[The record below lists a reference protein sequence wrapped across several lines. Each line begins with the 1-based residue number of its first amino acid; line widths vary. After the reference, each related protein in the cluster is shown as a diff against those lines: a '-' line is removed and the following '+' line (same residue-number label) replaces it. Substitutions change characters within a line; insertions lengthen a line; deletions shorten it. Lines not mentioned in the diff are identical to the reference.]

1 MLHAPNVNTSCMS
14 SRTQSGIA
22 LIEVL
27 ITVLILAIGF
37 LGLAGLQLTALRNNS
52 SAYERSQ
59 ATMLAYDIIDRMRA
73 NRDAALNGSY
83 NTALDAAP
91 SATDCRGSAANCST
105 AQLATF
111 DINQWKCNL
120 GKWSAN
126 ASCVALGI
134 TDVKLPNGDGSIV
147 VNGSRATITIQ
158 WEDDRSAAAAA
169 DKLTTFT
176 ITTLI

>member
-1 MLHAPNVNTSCMS
+1 MLHAPNVNTYFII
-14 SRTQSGIA
+14 SRNQSGIA

-27 ITVLILAIGF
+27 VTVLVLAIGF

-73 NRDAALNGSY
+73 NRNAALNGDYSVAL
-83 NTALDAAP
+83 NTAPTAA
-91 SATDCRGSAANCST
+91 DCRGSSANCT
-105 AQLATF
+105 TTQLATF
-111 DINQWKCNL
+111 DVNQWKCNL
-120 GKWSAN
+120 GKWSSH
-126 ASCVALGI
+126 ASCVSLGI

-158 WEDDRSAAAAA
+158 WEDDRSATTAA